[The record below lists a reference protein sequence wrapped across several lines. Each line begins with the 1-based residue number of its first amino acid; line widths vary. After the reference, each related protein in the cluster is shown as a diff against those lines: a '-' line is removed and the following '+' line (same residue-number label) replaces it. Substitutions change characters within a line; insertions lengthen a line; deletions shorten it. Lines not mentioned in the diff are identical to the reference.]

1 MRRGALLLAVVA
13 ACLVMA
19 SGVALAVNRV
29 GTNGHDVLRGTDGND
44 NLLGLGGQ
52 DDLFGRG
59 GNDNLVGGPGKD
71 NVLGGDE
78 RRPRGGDKNLAGG
91 EGNDFVGGG
100 QGSDNILGEDGNDLL
115 IDGNL
120 RESSRDKVA
129 GGDGKDVFAV
139 DNRPAVKDVV
149 VCGDGFDRVLADR
162 KDTVA
167 RDCERVKIVR
177 GSREE
182 VLEQEEAFF
191 ESIPESFFR
200 GLPPD
205 PSR

>member
-1 MRRGALLLAVVA
+1 MRRTVLLVAVVA
-13 ACLVMA
+13 SCLVMA

-29 GTNGHDVLRGTDGND
+29 GTEGSDVLKGTDGND
-44 NLLGLGGQ
+44 NLVGLGGQ
-52 DDLFGRG
+52 DDLFGKG
-59 GNDNLVGGPGKD
+59 GSDNLVGGDGKD

-78 RRPRGGDKNLAGG
+78 RRPGGGDKNLAGG

-100 QGSDNILGEDGNDLL
+100 RGSDNLVGGDGNDLL

-120 RESSRDKVA
+120 REDSRDTMA
-129 GGDGKDVFAV
+129 GGDGKDVILANHV
-139 DNRPAVKDVV
+139 PAFRDLVS
-149 VCGDGFDRVLADR
+149 CGGGFDRVLADR

-167 RDCERVKIVR
+167 RDCERVKVVR

-191 ESIPESFFR
+191 ESIPRSFFR
-200 GLPPD
+200 GLPPN
-205 PSR
+205 PFR

>member
-1 MRRGALLLAVVA
+1 MRRGALLLAVMA

-19 SGVALAVNRV
+19 SGVALAVNKV
-29 GTNGHDVLRGTDGND
+29 GTDGHDVLRGTDGAD

-52 DDLFGRG
+52 DDLFGKG
-59 GNDNLVGGPGKD
+59 GSDNLVGGDGKD

-78 RRPRGGDKNLAGG
+78 RRPGGGDKNLLGG
-91 EGNDFVGGG
+91 SGNDVVLGG
-100 QGSDNILGEDGNDLL
+100 QGSDNIVGGDGNDFL

-120 RESSRDKVA
+120 REGSRDKVV
-129 GGDGKDVFAV
+129 GGDGGDVILV
-139 DNRPAVKDVV
+139 DNFPAVQDVV
-149 VCGDGFDRVLADR
+149 ACGGGFDRVLADR

-182 VLEQEEAFF
+182 VIAQEEAFF
-191 ESIPESFFR
+191 ESIPESFFA
-200 GLPPD
+200 GLQQ
-205 PSR
+205 